1 MSASLTGGIPLVY
14 KAQHQIL
21 RDLMVSFLTA
31 FLIITLIMILVLRSV
46 QAGIVAM
53 VPNVFP
59 PLVVF
64 GAMGWLNFSVEIG
77 SVMTASVA
85 LGIAVDDTLHFLTW
99 YRRGTVEGLS
109 RFASIR
115 HAFEHCAKAMID
127 TSLICGLGVTPFLFG
142 VFMPTAK
149 FAALLMIMLMT
160 ALPGDLI
167 LLPAMLAGPV
177 GILFRLKRKS
187 KIDQNLRAAVEPD
200 EPVETIRRHE

>member
-1 MSASLTGGIPLVY
+1 
-14 KAQHQIL
+14 
-21 RDLMVSFLTA
+21 
-31 FLIITLIMILVLRSV
+31 
-46 QAGIVAM
+46 
-53 VPNVFP
+53 
-59 PLVVF
+59 
-64 GAMGWLNFSVEIG
+64 
-77 SVMTASVA
+77 
-85 LGIAVDDTLHFLTW
+85 
-99 YRRGTVEGLS
+99 
-109 RFASIR
+109 
-115 HAFEHCAKAMID
+115 MID